1 MSSTGKSRPTSKLN
15 GDEVYR
21 LSQRDNGISIRGGL
35 EMAGT
40 RSAAK
45 IFVDVCCVVA
55 LNTEQGNFQRLTGC
69 GCWCG
74 GCCCCCCCRF
84 QV

>member
-1 MSSTGKSRPTSKLN
+1 MSSTGKCRPTSKLN

-45 IFVDVCCVVA
+45 IFVDVCCIS
-55 LNTEQGNFQRLTGC
+55 TEH
-69 GCWCG
+69 
-74 GCCCCCCCRF
+74 
-84 QV
+84 